1 MKGTHLYG
9 AANIE
14 VVNGSHNNIRRSHV
28 NTDPQEYVTKL
39 VNICLQSL
47 FSLRAFCTVRVLIFD
62 APSGEIHAVG
72 DFRAPEQEEDSTEYY
87 ALKSYAEKKERTK

>member
-1 MKGTHLYG
+1 MYG
-9 AANIE
+9 AANRE

-72 DFRAPEQEEDSTEYY
+72 DFRAPERGFNGILCAQIVRR
-87 ALKSYAEKKERTK
+87 EKRAYEIMQISA